1 MNMVEDCHTIS
12 EYIFIIYSSIIVKH
26 QKFVILST
34 IKSEYIDI
42 TYITK
47 EAI

>member
-1 MNMVEDCHTIS
+1 MVKDYYTILK
-12 EYIFIIYSSIIVKH
+12 YIFIIYSSIIVKH
-26 QKFVILST
+26 QKVVILST
-34 IKSEYIDI
+34 IKSEYTDI